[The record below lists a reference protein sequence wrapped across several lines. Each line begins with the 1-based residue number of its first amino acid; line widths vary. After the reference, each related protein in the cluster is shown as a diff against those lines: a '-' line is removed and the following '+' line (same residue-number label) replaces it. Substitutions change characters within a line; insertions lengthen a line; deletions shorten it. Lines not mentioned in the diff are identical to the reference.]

1 MPQLSHKRRN
11 EILAQIQSTS
21 VMVRILPNISNL
33 LQGKIS
39 SADFREP
46 EIYDLIG
53 RDTVMPN
60 QSLLNEK
67 VHGKVIMVT
76 GAGGSIGS
84 ELCRQLLAFGPSKI
98 LLVDHSEYLL
108 YSIHQELKNNW
119 LSPDEMII
127 PILASVQDVES
138 MHQIISTW
146 KPFTI
151 YHAAAYKHVYLVE
164 HNVIEG
170 IKNNVFG
177 TLCIAQL
184 AIKLGV
190 VNFVFIS
197 SDKAV
202 RPTSIMGASKRI
214 AEMILQALSAENSS
228 ATVISIVR
236 FGNVLGSSGS
246 VVPKFWEQIKNGG
259 PVTITHPEITRFF
272 MTIQEASQL
281 VIQAGAMAKGGEI
294 FILDMGN
301 PVKIKELAQRMIELS
316 GLTVRDEDHPH
327 GEIEIMY
334 TGLLPGEKLYEELL
348 IGNNQSPTEHRK
360 IINANEN
367 FISWS
372 NFQSIVDLL
381 KKAINHGDI
390 DLIIALMKKNGI
402 DYSVN
407 NLVVD
412 FMYDER
418 KKMTSSQKNNMV

>member
-1 MPQLSHKRRN
+1 M
-11 EILAQIQSTS
+11 
-21 VMVRILPNISNL
+21 
-33 LQGKIS
+33 
-39 SADFREP
+39 
-46 EIYDLIG
+46 
-53 RDTVMPN
+53 
-60 QSLLNEK
+60 
-67 VHGKVIMVT
+67 
-76 GAGGSIGS
+76 
-84 ELCRQLLAFGPSKI
+84 
-98 LLVDHSEYLL
+98 
-108 YSIHQELKNNW
+108 
-119 LSPDEMII
+119 
-127 PILASVQDVES
+127 
-138 MHQIISTW
+138 
-146 KPFTI
+146 
-151 YHAAAYKHVYLVE
+151 
-164 HNVIEG
+164 
-170 IKNNVFG
+170 
-177 TLCIAQL
+177 
-184 AIKLGV
+184 
-190 VNFVFIS
+190 
-197 SDKAV
+197 
-202 RPTSIMGASKRI
+202 
-214 AEMILQALSAENSS
+214 
-228 ATVISIVR
+228 
-236 FGNVLGSSGS
+236 LGSSGS

-294 FILDMGN
+294 FILDMGK

-390 DLIIALMKKNGI
+390 DLVIALMKKNGI